1 MKWTL
6 TAAMAAVLALAGG
19 ASARAPGAPANLC
32 LANERVAFTCTAG
45 TKLISLCASGKVLR
59 YRYGKPGKPDITYP
73 AQALNT
79 PARDAFWFSSTPYA
93 GGGEARVR
101 FTNSAWEYILYSAM
115 TAGEWHSDGTRDHR
129 QYDGVLVRR
138 DGVNKSNIRCTRSP
152 DVDLS
157 PLGEILTREDFDY
170 DVDITIPG
178 D

>member
-6 TAAMAAVLALAGG
+6 AAAMAAVLAVAGG

-45 TKLISLCASGKVLR
+45 TKLISLCASGDVLR
-59 YRYGKPGKPDITYP
+59 YRYGKPGRPDITYP
-73 AQALNT
+73 APALAT
-79 PARDAFWFSSTPYA
+79 PAREAFRFSSTPYA

-101 FTNSAWEYILYSAM
+101 FTNGAWEYILY
-115 TAGEWHSDGTRDHR
+115 TATMAGAWHADGTRDHR

-138 DGVNKSNIRCTRSP
+138 DGVNKSNIRCTRGP
-152 DVDLS
+152 EADLY
-157 PLGEILTREDFDY
+157 PLGDILTPEDFDY
-170 DVDITIPG
+170 DVDITKPG